1 MPLSDTFDKSM
12 LKDKLPEA
20 FVFVNKH
27 GNPNGSEG
35 IRKLLKKACKKAGV
49 LYINP
54 YNATRHSIISQAVN
68 RGVDLN
74 IVPQALGHS
83 SLEMTKKYATLN
95 VQMLICD

>member
-35 IRKLLKKACKKAGV
+35 IRKLLKKACKKRGY
-49 LYINP
+49 YISTHTTQP
-54 YNATRHSIISQAVN
+54 V
-68 RGVDLN
+68 
-74 IVPQALGHS
+74 IV
-83 SLEMTKKYATLN
+83 
-95 VQMLICD
+95 